1 MDLNTK
7 EVKNNI
13 ENKFKNLKTKNNIM
27 NKLES

>member
-27 NKLES
+27 NKIES

>member
-1 MDLNTK
+1 MNTK

-27 NKLES
+27 NKIES